1 MIEMLSFRTSNWE
14 QLDIKEI
21 VNYDTIIPDSD
32 FSLGE
37 ATIIFKG
44 EVVISAT

>member
-1 MIEMLSFRTSNWE
+1 MGNNWMLKKLSTLE
-14 QLDIKEI
+14 
-21 VNYDTIIPDSD
+21 TIIPDSD

-44 EVVISAT
+44 EDVILAT